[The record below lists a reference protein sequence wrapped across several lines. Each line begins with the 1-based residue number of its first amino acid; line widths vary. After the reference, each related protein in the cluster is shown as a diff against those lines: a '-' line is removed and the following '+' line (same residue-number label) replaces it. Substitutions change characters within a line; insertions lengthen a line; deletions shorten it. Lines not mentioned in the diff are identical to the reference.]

1 MADQDR
7 PNQNANKEKAEGG
20 RRDTEQHIGRNAADG
35 LNLGVGQGGPERPT
49 QREADDVLNRSA
61 GERYDTPRRYDED
74 DSSEEE
80 DRN

>member
-1 MADQDR
+1 LR
-7 PNQNANKEKAEGG
+7 
-20 RRDTEQHIGRNAADG
+20 
-35 LNLGVGQGGPERPT
+35 LGGQGGPERPT

>member
-1 MADQDR
+1 MSPRHHNPSD
-7 PNQNANKEKAEGG
+7 P
-20 RRDTEQHIGRNAADG
+20 AATRIPEHSSQAG
-35 LNLGVGQGGPERPT
+35 SALTGQGGPERPA
-49 QREADDVLNRSA
+49 QREAEDVLNRSA